1 MKICFVM
8 STPFTLGGEQRV
20 VSCVASLLY
29 EQGNEITILCTDNKT
44 PINYK
49 MYNLNENVKIDFI
62 KEKNIFSKFIRKF
75 ASVLNR
81 INKKTGIFKNN
92 VFILQRIV
100 CDNYT
105 RKKIKNKLEKENYD
119 VIIGVAGYFSLLIS
133 TIECNKSIKKIGWQ
147 HNSFEAYFRNKQK
160 YHWNQEA
167 LFKKLVPKLDA
178 YVVLTN
184 YDRNRIKEEW
194 DIECTTIYNPKSF
207 NSEKVSKL
215 EEKTFLAIGRYV
227 YAKGFDNLIKAF
239 KVFSETN
246 EEWNLKIVGDGE
258 EKEHLIDL
266 IKNYSLESRVE
277 LCHTTNNVQKY
288 FLQCSAFVLPSRW
301 EGMPM
306 VMLEALEMGVPIIAY
321 DIPVVKE
328 IIKNGQEGVI
338 VEKENI
344 EKYANALKEYVKDD
358 EKIKKMGEDAKIA
371 SMQFT
376 HENIYKEWEKLINTK
391 NGVKIINEK

>member
-1 MKICFVM
+1 M
-8 STPFTLGGEQRV
+8 
-20 VSCVASLLY
+20 
-29 EQGNEITILCTDNKT
+29 
-44 PINYK
+44 
-49 MYNLNENVKIDFI
+49 
-62 KEKNIFSKFIRKF
+62 
-75 ASVLNR
+75 
-81 INKKTGIFKNN
+81 
-92 VFILQRIV
+92 
-100 CDNYT
+100 
-105 RKKIKNKLEKENYD
+105 
-119 VIIGVAGYFSLLIS
+119 
-133 TIECNKSIKKIGWQ
+133 
-147 HNSFEAYFRNKQK
+147 
-160 YHWNQEA
+160 
-167 LFKKLVPKLDA
+167 
-178 YVVLTN
+178 
-184 YDRNRIKEEW
+184 
-194 DIECTTIYNPKSF
+194 
-207 NSEKVSKL
+207 
-215 EEKTFLAIGRYV
+215 
-227 YAKGFDNLIKAF
+227 
-239 KVFSETN
+239 
-246 EEWNLKIVGDGE
+246 
-258 EKEHLIDL
+258 
-266 IKNYSLESRVE
+266 ESRVE